1 MDKRLEIKLYIVPTV
16 LLIVYLVFNGI
27 LLIGHEM
34 WRDEANVWLIARD
47 MTPRQLLGEIK
58 YQGHPC
64 LWYLI
69 AMPFAKLGL
78 PFKTLSVLSFLVM
91 AMAAAVLC
99 YKGPFHPVTKAVVL
113 LSPMMTYYYPVVA
126 RNYCLVACLLI
137 LSAYFYP
144 KRKKKSLLYGLLLGL
159 LVQSDI
165 IALAPAG
172 LISCM
177 WLWECVVASKKQKSL
192 KPLLTGT
199 KGLWIP
205 LASAGLLVLQFY
217 GVSDSPEYQMRVLS
231 AREMLQEIK
240 SFSFHILTRMT
251 GQGERFGLLL
261 ILLFAAAGILL
272 SIKAKNLWPSIVAA
286 GAFLFETVFS
296 VMVYQLHIWHYIAIC
311 FSLIW
316 TFWVY
321 TTLCNA
327 RSGTDNAVEVRRYIT
342 IGRKLL
348 SEGLLVLLGITMF
361 LRWNSQ
367 EESSSLTNAWSGLYS
382 DGVHVAEY
390 MKGNVGKDEIILS
403 TDIIEAATVQ
413 AYLGK
418 EYTFHYAGTG
428 ETATYANYTEEQS
441 RGITY
446 EELFAWMTESFP
458 DREYVYLLKS
468 PTNCVHDIPDDAKAQ
483 WELCYQTAEETARG
497 EEYSLYKIALRE

>member
-1 MDKRLEIKLYIVPTV
+1 MDKRLENKQYIVPTV
-16 LLIVYLVFNGI
+16 LLAAYLLFNGI

-47 MTPRQLLGEIK
+47 MTPWQLFEEIK

-91 AMAAAVLC
+91 SAAAAVLC
-99 YKGPFHPVTKAVVL
+99 YKGPFHFLTKAVIL

-126 RNYCLVACLLI
+126 RNYCLIACLLI
-137 LSAYFYP
+137 LLAYFYP
-144 KRKKKSLLYGLLLGL
+144 KRNEKSLLYGLLLGL
-159 LVQSDI
+159 LVQADT
-165 IALAPAG
+165 IALASAG

-177 WLWECVVASKKQKSL
+177 WLWECVRKSGKQKSL
-192 KPLLTGT
+192 KPLLTGA

-205 LASAGLLVLQFY
+205 LASLGLWVLQFY
-217 GVSDSPEYQMRVLS
+217 KVSDSPEYRMQILS
-231 AREMLQEIK
+231 IGEMLREIRN
-240 SFSFHILTRMT
+240 FSYHILIRMT
-251 GQGERFGLLL
+251 GQGEKFALLL
-261 ILLFAAAGILL
+261 LLLFAAAGILL
-272 SIKAKNLWPSIVAA
+272 SVKVKNAWPAIVAA
-286 GAFLFETVFS
+286 GAFLFEVIFS

-316 TFWVY
+316 CFWVY
-321 TTLCNA
+321 DTLQDAESRRKNA
-327 RSGTDNAVEVRRYIT
+327 I
-342 IGRKLL
+342 RKLL

-361 LRWNSQ
+361 LRWNSP
-367 EESSSLTNAWSGLYS
+367 EESSNLHNAWSGLYS

-390 MKGNVGKDEIILS
+390 MKEHVGEDEIILS
-403 TDIIEAATVQ
+403 TDIIEASTVQ

-418 EYTFHYAGTG
+418 GYTFCYAGTG
-428 ETATYANYTEEQS
+428 EMATYANYTEEQS
-441 RGITY
+441 REITY
-446 EELFAWMTESFP
+446 EELFTWMKESFP

-468 PTNCVHDIPDDAKAQ
+468 PTNCVQEIPDTVEAE

-497 EEYSLYKIALRE
+497 EEYSLYRIALWE

>member
-1 MDKRLEIKLYIVPTV
+1 MDKRLEIKQYIVPTV

-47 MTPRQLLGEIK
+47 MTPWQLFEEIK

-69 AMPFAKLGL
+69 AMPFAKLGF

-91 AMAAAVLC
+91 AVAAAVLC

-113 LSPMMTYYYPVVA
+113 LGPMMTYYYPVVA

-144 KRKKKSLLYGLLLGL
+144 KRKEKSLLYGLLLGL

-177 WLWECVVASKKQKSL
+177 WLWECVVASKKQKNL

-231 AREMLQEIK
+231 VREMLQEIK

-251 GQGERFGLLL
+251 GQGEKFGLLL

-272 SIKAKNLWPSIVAA
+272 SINAKNAWPAIVAA
-286 GAFLFETVFS
+286 GAFLFEAVFS

-316 TFWVY
+316 CFWVY
-321 TTLCNA
+321 AGWKNTVG
-327 RSGTDNAVEVRRYIT
+327 RIIT
-342 IGRKLL
+342 
-348 SEGLLVLLGITMF
+348 EGLLVLLGITMF
-361 LRWNSQ
+361 LRWNSP
-367 EESSSLTNAWSGLYS
+367 EESSSLANAWSGLYS

-390 MKGNVGKDEIILS
+390 MKRNVGKDEIILS

-418 EYTFHYAGTG
+418 EYTFYYAGTG

-441 RGITY
+441 RGVNCGEFLT
-446 EELFAWMTESFP
+446 WMTENFP

-468 PTNCVHDIPDDAKAQ
+468 PTNCVHDIPDDVKAK